1 MSMDTYP
8 NNKIFTRRTHQKH
21 CKWIQG
27 LKSGN
32 SVSSFMVQCEK
43 RQTFFYWFVQ
53 YCNKKVEFKF
63 MKEIK
68 PDYLSMP
75 EMVAELN
82 AKIPAEPKTIN
93 LHLDGFNIS
102 HGASIKMEGS
112 DLAMWFGFKENEILC
127 GPTPCISV
135 YGKYGTIYNIIC
147 QYSYHSESVSR
158 WCKSIPYS
166 VKSIYGDKTCVTYE
180 QS

>member
-1 MSMDTYP
+1 MRKD
-8 NNKIFTRRTHQKH
+8 KH
-21 CKWIQG
+21 
-27 LKSGN
+27 
-32 SVSSFMVQCEK
+32 
-43 RQTFFYWFVQ
+43 FFIDLYNTAIGHPS
-53 YCNKKVEFKF
+53 NKKVEFKF

-127 GPTPCISV
+127 GLTPCISV

-166 VKSIYGDKTCVTYE
+166 VKSIYGDKTCVAYE

>member
-1 MSMDTYP
+1 ME
-8 NNKIFTRRTHQKH
+8 
-21 CKWIQG
+21 IQSPH
-27 LKSGN
+27 LWYNVRKD
-32 SVSSFMVQCEK
+32 K
-43 RQTFFYWFVQ
+43 LFFIDLYNTAIGHPS
-53 YCNKKVEFKF
+53 NKKVEFKF

-112 DLAMWFGFKENEILC
+112 DLAM
-127 GPTPCISV
+127 
-135 YGKYGTIYNIIC
+135 
-147 QYSYHSESVSR
+147 
-158 WCKSIPYS
+158 
-166 VKSIYGDKTCVTYE
+166 
-180 QS
+180 